1 MHCVLYALHC
11 YVEVF
16 LLWFCFLFRTSLVS
30 LLLNDVAIGIKTL
43 VKMGKLYL
51 FTLLLSF
58 MLVFIAI
65 ILIV

>member
-1 MHCVLYALHC
+1 MHCALYALTH

-16 LLWFCFLFRTSLVS
+16 LPWFCRLLRTSS
-30 LLLNDVAIGIKTL
+30 LLSNNVAIGKKTL

-65 ILIV
+65 VLIV